1 MALEV
6 FRLNGMLLAA
16 ENRLAQ
22 PFDLTSARWQV
33 MGVIHLSG
41 RTLTVAQIA
50 RRMGLTRCM
59 NYMIWESLE
68 SFRAAFTNPEFQG
81 RIAAYPDSVVSSR
94 TSLKNWRRPGT
105 IKPKRAVGDGLKTGT
120 LRVSCNN
127 PGR

>member
-22 PFDLTSARWQV
+22 PVDLTSA
-33 MGVIHLSG
+33 MAGNGAIHLSG